1 VTDDAELPRF
11 SLARRDYLRHPVLL
25 AEILALH
32 GLMRLTSGPA
42 RRALGRAI
50 GELKVAVCDR
60 RARARL
66 AAAAGRA
73 PHRLNIGCG
82 EKPRAGWLNIAWVL
96 LRRIAQLAEVIKSSG
111 FSIVHRMPSAERL

>member
-1 VTDDAELPRF
+1 MDVLRL

-32 GLMRLTSGPA
+32 VLVRLTSGPA

-60 RARARL
+60 RARAQL
-66 AAAAGRA
+66 AAGGGGAPPPPDIRRAGDPR
-73 PHRLNIGCG
+73 PRRPQNHPP
-82 EKPRAGWLNIAWVL
+82 PRARP
-96 LRRIAQLAEVIKSSG
+96 RRRNPPPPPLSG
-111 FSIVHRMPSAERL
+111 G

>member
-1 VTDDAELPRF
+1 MDVLRL

-32 GLMRLTSGPA
+32 VLVRLTSGPA

-60 RARARL
+60 RARAQL
-66 AAAAGRA
+66 AAGARGAPPPPDNRRARHPPPRPAHIHPRPPGEPAPRRPPPPPPPAG
-73 PHRLNIGCG
+73 
-82 EKPRAGWLNIAWVL
+82 
-96 LRRIAQLAEVIKSSG
+96 
-111 FSIVHRMPSAERL
+111 